1 MRRILA
7 VTKTYSSMVR
17 EKFPRGTVKIW
28 DSFRRANEEYLE
40 ICRRGS
46 TKMYVQCNQRVD
58 QVRKNQKIK
67 Y

>member
-1 MRRILA
+1 MRRILT

-46 TKMYVQCNQRVD
+46 TKM
-58 QVRKNQKIK
+58 
-67 Y
+67 